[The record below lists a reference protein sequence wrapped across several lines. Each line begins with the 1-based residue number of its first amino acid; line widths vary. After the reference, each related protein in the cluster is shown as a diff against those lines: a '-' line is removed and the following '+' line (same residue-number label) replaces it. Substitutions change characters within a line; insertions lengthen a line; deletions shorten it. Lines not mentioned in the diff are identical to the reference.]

1 LSIIPHKNK
10 IFELKNELVIK
21 VSPKNIFCGLFGT
34 VLWGKLVLKR
44 NDQWAELSVASG
56 NAEKIMLENKQ
67 YVKYYTFLCC

>member
-1 LSIIPHKNK
+1 MSIIPHKNK

-21 VSPKNIFCGLFGT
+21 VSPKTFFVGCLFGT
-34 VLWGKLVLKR
+34 GLWGKLLLKR

-67 YVKYYTFLCC
+67 YVKYFM